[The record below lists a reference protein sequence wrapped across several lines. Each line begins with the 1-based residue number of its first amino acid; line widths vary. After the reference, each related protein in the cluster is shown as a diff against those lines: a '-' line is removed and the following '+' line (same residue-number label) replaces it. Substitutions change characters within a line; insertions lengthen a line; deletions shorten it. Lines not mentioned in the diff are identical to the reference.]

1 MEQKKKAV
9 QLAVL
14 GIGIVAIL
22 MVGFYYFK
30 NQFRIGENELDLSA
44 ASREEAPKGE
54 KAEFVGMYSP
64 DRALEAEGKRIT
76 LFIVNRAEDG
86 GYLGSAKVD
95 TVGSDQSFFFRC
107 VDVKIE
113 EHDFFLNC
121 VHESEGSISL
131 NGKWNKNS
139 GSIEVDGK
147 VLWSFQN
154 RAILEENRKF
164 QYLPE

>member
-1 MEQKKKAV
+1 MEQKKKAM
-9 QLAVL
+9 QLAVF

-30 NQFRIGENELDLSA
+30 NQIRVGENEVDLS
-44 ASREEAPKGE
+44 SSGREESPKGE
-54 KAEFVGMYSP
+54 KSEFVGMYSP
-64 DRALEAEGKRIT
+64 ESALEAEGKRIT

-95 TVGSDQSFFFRC
+95 VVGSDQSIYFRC
-107 VDVKIE
+107 IDVKIE
-113 EHDFFLNC
+113 EQDFFLNC
-121 VHESEGSISL
+121 VHESQGSISL
-131 NGKWNKNS
+131 NGKWSKSS
-139 GSIEVDGK
+139 GAIEVEGK

-154 RAILEENRKF
+154 RAILEDSRKF